1 MRALGLAKRR
11 GARRRREAGAAM
23 FIVAMTLAVLAS
35 LGMYALAAT
44 QNEVRT
50 SGNERQNTQTHY
62 LAEYGIVGLAH
73 DLTGTKAQFIV
84 GVMNNRSLTDVQ
96 AANPTQ
102 GNTCI
107 SLPGAPA
114 GTPCHRFEM
123 KDFSSGGFA
132 SWIPL
137 PTTSPYDSTTS
148 PPPAYSPG
156 VTPGTLGPVPVSG
169 SFFVELSDPAPTTPP
184 PGYGLSQSNQASFKF
199 DVITASAYGVT
210 EAVIP
215 GNMAAQIGTE
225 GLEADRARIVAGP
238 ILQQ

>member
-1 MRALGLAKRR
+1 MHTLRLAKRR

-62 LAEYGIVGLAH
+62 LAEYGILGLAH
-73 DLTGTKAQFIV
+73 DLTGTKAQLVV
-84 GVMNNRSLTDVQ
+84 GLMNNRSLTDVQ
-96 AANPTQ
+96 ASNPTQ

-114 GTPCHRFEM
+114 GTACHRFEM
-123 KDFSSGGFA
+123 QDFTGGGFA
-132 SWIPL
+132 SWVGPIV
-137 PTTSPYDSTTS
+137 SPYGSTTS
-148 PPPAYSPG
+148 PPPAYTPG
-156 VTPGTLGPVPVSG
+156 VAPGSLGPVPMNG
-169 SFFVELSDPAPTTPP
+169 SFFVELTEPAPTNPP
-184 PGYGLSQSNQASFKF
+184 AGYQLSQSNQASFKF

-210 EAVIP
+210 QAVIP
-215 GNMAAQIGTE
+215 GNTAAQIGTE
-225 GLEADRARIVAGP
+225 GLEADRARIKAGP